1 MKRYKTLLLDLD
13 NTILD
18 FTAAERAAISQTLH
32 QIGVVPSTE
41 VVRLYSAINDVL
53 WKRLERGELD
63 RNQVK
68 YDRFRF
74 LCDVLGLDQ
83 DSRVCQEIYQG
94 YLSQEH
100 AYVPGARQTLE
111 ALQGRYEIYL
121 LTNGHTETQVP
132 RLRDTGLRELVQGVF
147 ISEEVGWRKPQKQ
160 FYEFCFSHIPNFQR
174 AEALAIGDSLTSD
187 ILGGNNAGVDT
198 CWYNPGGAVNDCG
211 VQVDYEIRRI
221 EELLTILA

>member
-1 MKRYKTLLLDLD
+1 M
-13 NTILD
+13 
-18 FTAAERAAISQTLH
+18 
-32 QIGVVPSTE
+32 
-41 VVRLYSAINDVL
+41 
-53 WKRLERGELD
+53 
-63 RNQVK
+63 
-68 YDRFRF
+68 
-74 LCDVLGLDQ
+74 
-83 DSRVCQEIYQG
+83 
-94 YLSQEH
+94 
-100 AYVPGARQTLE
+100 
-111 ALQGRYEIYL
+111 
-121 LTNGHTETQVP
+121 
-132 RLRDTGLRELVQGVF
+132 QGVF